1 MLETVREYARERLDA
16 EEDAPQTHERH
27 CRHYLAL
34 AERAE
39 PELFTRGEARWL
51 PRLDAEVHNLRAA
64 LDWSVRHGDPGSALR
79 LAGLLSK
86 FWEIRNLPDEGLEW
100 IEASLDAAGDAAPLP
115 DRARA
120 RRAQALLL
128 AVKGAAYDAH
138 GLMRE
143 ARAKA
148 AEALDLSRQ
157 VGEPAG
163 IADALLVLAGI
174 ETAESSPQQRRRA
187 LAEEALSCASQAG
200 DDRLVAVALT
210 ERALAVPL
218 EQERRTSSRRRRR
231 YARSAARATSSGCTP
246 APPTTRSRRA
256 PRSERVH
263 CSTGRSRSRVSLEI
277 RCCWPSCGATWAL
290 RRSSPVTSTGHA
302 ARLTS
307 SFDCAESTCSGWAQ
321 RA

>member
-51 PRLDAEVHNLRAA
+51 PRLDAEVHNLRPRSTGACDTA
-64 LDWSVRHGDPGSALR
+64 TRIGPAPR
-79 LAGLLSK
+79 GLLSK

-128 AVKGAAYDAH
+128 RSKGAAYDAH

-143 ARAKA
+143 AKAKA
-148 AEALDLSRQ
+148 AEALDLSRRSGNPQ
-157 VGEPAG
+157 VSPTPC
-163 IADALLVLAGI
+163 L
-174 ETAESSPQQRRRA
+174 SSPASKRPRACPSSDGARWRRKR
-187 LAEEALSCASQAG
+187 
-200 DDRLVAVALT
+200 
-210 ERALAVPL
+210 
-218 EQERRTSSRRRRR
+218 
-231 YARSAARATSSGCTP
+231 
-246 APPTTRSRRA
+246 
-256 PRSERVH
+256 
-263 CSTGRSRSRVSLEI
+263 
-277 RCCWPSCGATWAL
+277 
-290 RRSSPVTSTGHA
+290 
-302 ARLTS
+302 
-307 SFDCAESTCSGWAQ
+307 
-321 RA
+321 